1 MLFESFLVQNIVFG
15 STYVA
20 KTSEL
25 LGIKDPF
32 LRTKPLS
39 DDCTEFGVAERQ
51 PPSRCDSI
59 GLVLELVRP
68 DLQTIVT
75 KKGQSGPGP
84 MYAKMKMLI

>member
-1 MLFESFLVQNIVFG
+1 MLFESFLVQSIVFG

-39 DDCTEFGVAERQ
+39 DNCTEFGVAERQ

-75 KKGQSGPGP
+75 KKGQSDPGLCFTTLC
-84 MYAKMKMLI
+84 AQK